1 MATAGSTPLTRVD
14 PDITDP
20 NLNAPMAAILQDHSF
35 AGELAADSGR
45 TLRDHLAV
53 LARRRSLALGVG
65 GGLLAI
71 AVIVAVALPPVYRST
86 ATILIKEQEIP
97 QELVR
102 STVTSFADERIQ
114 VISQQVMTRATLL
127 DMVDK
132 YGLYGKA
139 RQRETSEEILDRMRS
154 DIKLTPISADV
165 TDRRTGA
172 PVKST
177 IAFSLSYDSEVAG
190 NAQKIANELTTLF
203 LNENVKNR
211 QQKAA
216 ETTTFLDEELVRVSD
231 HVSELEKQ
239 LADFKLKNQ
248 GHTPDLAQ
256 TNQVGSERTYDDGQ
270 RLEREI
276 AFMGERKVSLQRQ
289 LAQTKPNLPV
299 QGAAG
304 TIADPQ
310 DRLVALQSELA
321 GMTGTYSEEHPDVR
335 RLRREIANLKVQT
348 GQQDDGAEREAKLE
362 ELRAQISVLRQK
374 YSDDYPDVVRLKRT
388 YALLESAVKSD
399 GGAAAREAKLKDLQ
413 AQLAELH
420 RKYPQGS
427 PDIARLESTYAVL
440 DSAVTGGT
448 ASAPRKELA
457 ITKRKPDNPI
467 YMNLQD
473 ELDTATA
480 QLESMRTERESA
492 QARLEKFDARL
503 SESPETERGY
513 LELAR
518 DLDTSRARFKELR
531 EKQMQA
537 QVAEQLERERKA
549 ERFTLIEPPVFPEKP
564 FRPNRLLILMVGI
577 ALALLGG
584 IGAPMLRESMDRTV
598 HSVRDAVL
606 ALQVP
611 VLAVLPLPANP
622 ARARRHAL
630 RVRWAV
636 GAGLVLAALALTAFH
651 FLYMPLDVAWYGLLR
666 RVFN

>member
-1 MATAGSTPLTRVD
+1 
-14 PDITDP
+14 
-20 NLNAPMAAILQDHSF
+20 MAAILSEHF
-35 AGELAADSGR
+35 PAGEFALESGR
-45 TLRDHLAV
+45 GLRDHLAV
-53 LARRRSLALGVG
+53 LSRRRRMALATGGSLLALS
-65 GGLLAI
+65 
-71 AVIVAVALPPVYRST
+71 VIVAVALPPVYRST

-139 RQRETSEEILDRMRS
+139 RQRETSEEILDRMRA

-165 TDRRTGA
+165 TDRRTGS

-177 IAFSLSYDSEVAG
+177 IAFTLSYDSEVAG

-216 ETTTFLDEELVRVSD
+216 ETTTFLDEELARASD

-239 LADFKLKNQ
+239 LSDYKAKNQ
-248 GHTPDLAQ
+248 GRTPDLSQ
-256 TNQVGSERTYDDGQ
+256 TNEVSSERTYDDAQ
-270 RLEREI
+270 RIERELV
-276 AFMGERKVSLQRQ
+276 FMADRKASLQRQ
-289 LAQTKPNLPV
+289 LAQTKPNLAV
-299 QGAAG
+299 QGTSG
-304 TIADPQ
+304 TIPDPQ

-321 GMTGTYSEEHPDVR
+321 GLVGTYSEEHPDIK
-335 RLRREIANLKVQT
+335 RLRREIANLKAQT
-348 GQQDDGAEREAKLE
+348 GLQDDMADREAKLE
-362 ELRAQISVLRQK
+362 ELRAQISVLKQK
-374 YSDDYPDVVRLKRT
+374 YGDDHPDLVRLRRT
-388 YALLESAVKSD
+388 YDALESAVKAD

-420 RKYPQGS
+420 RKYPQGN
-427 PDIARLESTYAVL
+427 PELTRLEATYAVL
-440 DSAVTGGT
+440 EGAVKAGAVGGT
-448 ASAPRKELA
+448 AAPRKDLGLV
-457 ITKRKPDNPI
+457 KRKPDNPI
-467 YMNLQD
+467 YLNLQD

-480 QLESMRTERESA
+480 QLQSMEAERVA
-492 QARLEKFDARL
+492 ARARLDKFDARV
-503 SESPETERGY
+503 SESPEAEREF

-518 DLDTSRARFKELR
+518 DLDTSRARFRELR

-564 FRPNRLLILMVGI
+564 FRPNRLLILMVGMT
-577 ALALLGG
+577 LALLGG
-584 IGAPMLRESMDRTV
+584 IGTPLARESFDRSV
-598 HSVRDAVL
+598 HSVRDAVR

-611 VLAVLPLPANP
+611 VLAVLPLPIDP
-622 ARARRHAL
+622 ARLRRRKL
-630 RVRWAV
+630 RIRWAIV
-636 GAGLVLAALALTAFH
+636 AAVGLVAIALLVFH
-651 FLYMPLDVAWYGLLR
+651 FFYMPLDVAWYGLLR
-666 RVFN
+666 RIYN

>member
-1 MATAGSTPLTRVD
+1 
-14 PDITDP
+14 
-20 NLNAPMAAILQDHSF
+20 MAAILQDHF
-35 AGELAADSGR
+35 PAGELASDSGR

-71 AVIVAVALPPVYRST
+71 ALVVAVALPPVYRST

-139 RQRETSEEILDRMRS
+139 RQRETSEEILDRMRA

-177 IAFSLSYDSEVAG
+177 IAFTLSYDSEVAT

-216 ETTTFLDEELVRVSD
+216 ETTTFLDGELVRVSE

-248 GHTPDLAQ
+248 GHTPDLTQ
-256 TNQVGSERTYDDGQ
+256 TNQIGSERTYDDAQ
-270 RLEREI
+270 RLERDI
-276 AFMGERKVSLQRQ
+276 AFMGERRASLQRQ
-289 LAQTKPNLPV
+289 LAQTKPNVAV

-304 TIADPQ
+304 AIADPQ
-310 DRLVALQSELA
+310 DRLVALQSQLA
-321 GMTGTYSEEHPDVR
+321 GLVGTYSEEHPDVK
-335 RLRREIANLKVQT
+335 RLRREIANLKAQT
-348 GQQDDGAEREAKLE
+348 GQADDPAEREAKLE
-362 ELRAQISVLRQK
+362 ELRAQLSVLRQK
-374 YSDDYPDVVRLKRT
+374 YSDDHPDVVRLKRT
-388 YALLESAVKSD
+388 YATLESAVKAD
-399 GGAAAREAKLKDLQ
+399 GGAATREAKLKDLQ
-413 AQLAELH
+413 AQLAEL
-420 RKYPQGS
+420 RRRYPQGS
-427 PDIARLESTYAVL
+427 AEITRLESTYAVL
-440 DSAVTGGT
+440 EGAVKAGAAGGVKKDLGT
-448 ASAPRKELA
+448 A
-457 ITKRKPDNPI
+457 TKRKPDNPV

-473 ELDTATA
+473 ELDTANA
-480 QLESMRTERESA
+480 QLQSMQAEREA
-492 QARLEKFDARL
+492 ARARLERFDSRL
-503 SESPETERGY
+503 SESPETERGF

-549 ERFTLIEPPVFPEKP
+549 ERFTLIEPPVYPEKP
-564 FRPNRLLILMVGI
+564 FRPNRLLILMVGMT
-577 ALALLGG
+577 LALLGG

-611 VLAVLPLPANP
+611 VLAVLPLAADP
-622 ARARRHAL
+622 ARTRRHVL
-630 RVRWAV
+630 RVRWAI
-636 GAGLVLAALALTAFH
+636 AAMVLLIALALTAFH

-666 RVFN
+666 RVYN

>member
-1 MATAGSTPLTRVD
+1 
-14 PDITDP
+14 
-20 NLNAPMAAILQDHSF
+20 MAALLQDHPP
-35 AGELAADSGR
+35 AGEFALESGG

-65 GGLLAI
+65 GGLLAV

-165 TDRRTGA
+165 TDRRTGS
-172 PVKST
+172 PIKST

-248 GHTPDLAQ
+248 GHTPDLTQ
-256 TNQVGSERTYDDGQ
+256 TNQVGSERTYDDAQ
-270 RLEREI
+270 RLERDI
-276 AFMGERKVSLQRQ
+276 AFMGERKTSLQRQ

-310 DRLVALQSELA
+310 DRLVALQSQLA
-321 GMTGTYSEEHPDVR
+321 GMIGTYSEEHPDVK
-335 RLRREIANLKVQT
+335 RLRREIANLKAQT

-374 YSDDYPDVVRLKRT
+374 YSDDYPDIVRLKRT
-388 YALLESAVKSD
+388 YDTLESAIKSD
-399 GGAAAREAKLKDLQ
+399 GGAAAREAKLKELQ
-413 AQLAELH
+413 SQLAELH
-420 RKYPQGS
+420 RKYPQGH
-427 PDIARLESTYAVL
+427 PEIAHLESTYAVL
-440 DSAVTGGT
+440 EGAVKAG
-448 ASAPRKELA
+448 AAPVGRKDTA
-457 ITKRKPDNPI
+457 ITRRKPDNPI
-467 YMNLQD
+467 YTNLQD
-473 ELDTATA
+473 ELDTANA
-480 QLESMRTERESA
+480 QLESMRTEHEAA

-584 IGAPMLRESMDRTV
+584 VGVPMLRESMDRTV
-598 HSVRDAVL
+598 HSVRDAVS

-611 VLAVLPLPANP
+611 VLAVLPLPADP
-622 ARARRHAL
+622 TRLRRRAA
-630 RVRWAV
+630 RVRWAMV
-636 GAGLVLAALALTAFH
+636 AGALLVALALTAFH

-666 RVFN
+666 RIYN